1 MGKQFFLTQ
10 YSTIPTLQHFIIPR
24 DAGSSMGPD
33 SLLSTG
39 KNGNGLLI
47 CWVKREDRFFQDQ
60 RYAGFN
66 GFADELARR

>member
-10 YSTIPTLQHFIIPR
+10 YSTIPKLHTFPPRLQHLIIPR

-39 KNGNGLLI
+39 KNGNGLLT
-47 CWVKREDRFFQDQ
+47 C
-60 RYAGFN
+60 
-66 GFADELARR
+66 